1 MSTPTYPESPPRW
14 PFVAVG
20 AAAIGALAA
29 LGIALTTPDL
39 PGSEPMTLEDV
50 VDVAAILVF
59 GVLGAVLVHRRRAEG
74 LGRALVLL
82 GVLES
87 LNYLLGGV
95 ADAIAQG
102 QSDPPAIARLCM
114 VASEAAFIAMFF
126 VFILAPLLLFPT
138 GRLPSPRWRWVAWA
152 AVIGAVTSM
161 FSVLLAPGPVDEDN
175 PAWGDNPL
183 GLDALAGVTDMLELV
198 GVVLLLIGVLSG
210 LAGYVTRW
218 VRYRGPRRR
227 QMAWF
232 TVGVVTMVGGLIID
246 TNGKSVV
253 LEVLLA
259 AAIFGTMLFAL
270 GWPLLGPLGRAAEE
284 ADADRAATAD
294 ELLAAE
300 AVHPATG

>member
-1 MSTPTYPESPPRW
+1 MSVQTYPEAPPRW
-14 PFVAVG
+14 PFVALG

-39 PGSEPMTLEDV
+39 SGGEPMTWEDV
-50 VDVAAILVF
+50 VDVSAILAF
-59 GVLGAVLVHRRRAEG
+59 GVLGAVLVRRHRAEG

-102 QSDPPAIARLCM
+102 QPSPPALARLSM
-114 VASEAAFIAMFF
+114 VASVAVFIAMFF
-126 VFILAPLLLFPT
+126 VFVLSPVLLFPT
-138 GRLPSPRWRWVAWA
+138 GRLPSRRWRWVAWA
-152 AVIGAVTSM
+152 AVTGAVTSM
-161 FSVLLAPGPVDEDN
+161 LSVLLAPGPVDEDN
-175 PAWGDNPL
+175 PNWGDNPL
-183 GLDALAGVTDMLELV
+183 GWEALAGVTDMLELV
-198 GVVLLLIGVLSG
+198 GVVLLVVGVLSG
-210 LAGYVTRW
+210 LAAYVTRL
-218 VRYRGPRRR
+218 VRYRGARRR

-259 AAIFGTMLFAL
+259 FVIFSSMFFAIA
-270 GWPLLGPLGRAAEE
+270 WPLLGPLGRTAEE
-284 ADADRAATAD
+284 ADAERAAATE
-294 ELLAAE
+294 ELRSAE
-300 AVHPATG
+300 AAHPSG